1 VKDFYRSDSGV
12 RGRPDTIR
20 CIVANLVG
28 DKESGDSLADVEEPV
43 QPLSQV
49 QMEDYSDPNW
59 EPEPI
64 DAGPD
69 FRTNKPS
76 DTISTLVSIYDSK
89 DLFIKELQVL
99 LAQRLLAIQDGNFD
113 SEVRSSPFISS
124 PWFPRLACLTLLFA
138 WWLVAEEHRDPQSP
152 VRGGTVA
159 GVRSNVEGYDGL
171 ETDRPAYPSTE
182 RGFVLFSLVRVS
194 TEQRT

>member
-1 VKDFYRSDSGV
+1 M
-12 RGRPDTIR
+12 
-20 CIVANLVG
+20 G
-28 DKESGDSLADVEEPV
+28 DKESGDSLADVDEPA

-89 DLFIKELQVL
+89 DLFVKELQVL

-113 SEVRSSPFISS
+113 NEASSSSPVSAPLLMTRMAVYSGGTSRSSKFGSGK
-124 PWFPRLACLTLLFA
+124 
-138 WWLVAEEHRDPQSP
+138 HRC
-152 VRGGTVA
+152 RCA
-159 GVRSNVEGYDGL
+159 K
-171 ETDRPAYPSTE
+171 
-182 RGFVLFSLVRVS
+182 
-194 TEQRT
+194 

>member
-1 VKDFYRSDSGV
+1 MISQVWQAVAGLTLAIRS
-12 RGRPDTIR
+12 RPDTIR

-28 DKESGDSLADVEEPV
+28 DKESGDSLADIDEPV
-43 QPLSQV
+43 QPLSQI

-59 EPEPI
+59 EPEPT

-99 LAQRLLAIQDGNFD
+99 LAQRLLAIQDGDFD
-113 SEVRSSPFISS
+113 NEVRSFPFSSS
-124 PWFPRLACLTLLFA
+124 PCFPWLT
-138 WWLVAEEHRDPQSP
+138 WLNIFLCCTVARS
-152 VRGGTVA
+152 GGTL
-159 GVRSNVEGYDGL
+159 RFLKFGL
-171 ETDRPAYPSTE
+171 GKHRCRCAKSC
-182 RGFVLFSLVRVS
+182 
-194 TEQRT
+194 

>member
-1 VKDFYRSDSGV
+1 MS

-28 DKESGDSLADVEEPV
+28 DKESGDSLADVDEPV

-69 FRTNKPS
+69 FRKNKPS

-99 LAQRLLAIQDGNFD
+99 LAQRLLAVQDGNFD
-113 SEVRSSPFISS
+113 NEVRSLWISWS
-124 PWFPRLACLTLLFA
+124 RCVYFTRWF
-138 WWLVAEEHRDPQSP
+138 VAEEHRDPQGS
-152 VRGGTVA
+152 VWRGIIA
-159 GVRSNVEGYDGL
+159 SVRSHVEGHDGL
-171 ETDRPAYPSTE
+171 ETYRPAHPSTA
-182 RGFVLFSLVRVS
+182 
-194 TEQRT
+194 

>member
-1 VKDFYRSDSGV
+1 MFRA
-12 RGRPDTIR
+12 RPDTIR

-28 DKESGDSLADVEEPV
+28 DKESGDSLADVDEPV

-69 FRTNKPS
+69 FRKNKPS

-99 LAQRLLAIQDGNFD
+99 LAQRLLAVQDGNFD
-113 SEVRSSPFISS
+113 NEVRTSFCTAGAVFFYTMVCS
-124 PWFPRLACLTLLFA
+124 
-138 WWLVAEEHRDPQSP
+138 E
-152 VRGGTVA
+152 GTS
-159 GVRSNVEGYDGL
+159 R
-171 ETDRPAYPSTE
+171 
-182 RGFVLFSLVRVS
+182 F
-194 TEQRT
+194 

>member
-1 VKDFYRSDSGV
+1 MAYSVAIFTQLTSAI

-28 DKESGDSLADVEEPV
+28 DKESGDSLADVDEPA

-89 DLFIKELQVL
+89 DLFVKELQVL

-113 SEVRSSPFISS
+113 NEVRFSPLGFG
-124 PWFPRLACLTLLFA
+124 LLLSLFFVD
-138 WWLVAEEHRDPQSP
+138 LS
-152 VRGGTVA
+152 RGGCS
-159 GVRSNVEGYDGL
+159 GGISRS
-171 ETDRPAYPSTE
+171 
-182 RGFVLFSLVRVS
+182 
-194 TEQRT
+194 

>member
-1 VKDFYRSDSGV
+1 M
-12 RGRPDTIR
+12 
-20 CIVANLVG
+20 G
-28 DKESGDSLADVEEPV
+28 DKESGDSLTDVDEPV

-69 FRTNKPS
+69 FRTNKPA

-113 SEVRSSPFISS
+113 NEVGSSSS
-124 PWFPRLACLTLLFA
+124 GVSSRFFPLTWLAIFLIL
-138 WWLVAEEHRDPQSP
+138 
-152 VRGGTVA
+152 RGG
-159 GVRSNVEGYDGL
+159 S
-171 ETDRPAYPSTE
+171 
-182 RGFVLFSLVRVS
+182 
-194 TEQRT
+194 

>member
-1 VKDFYRSDSGV
+1 MAIFTQLTSVV

-28 DKESGDSLADVEEPV
+28 DKESGDSLADVDEPA

-89 DLFIKELQVL
+89 DLFVKELQVL

-113 SEVRSSPFISS
+113 NEVRFCPPDSG
-124 PWFPRLACLTLLFA
+124 LLF
-138 WWLVAEEHRDPQSP
+138 P
-152 VRGGTVA
+152 VFADLLRGGCSGETS
-159 GVRSNVEGYDGL
+159 RSLKFGSG
-171 ETDRPAYPSTE
+171 RHRCRCAKSC
-182 RGFVLFSLVRVS
+182 
-194 TEQRT
+194 